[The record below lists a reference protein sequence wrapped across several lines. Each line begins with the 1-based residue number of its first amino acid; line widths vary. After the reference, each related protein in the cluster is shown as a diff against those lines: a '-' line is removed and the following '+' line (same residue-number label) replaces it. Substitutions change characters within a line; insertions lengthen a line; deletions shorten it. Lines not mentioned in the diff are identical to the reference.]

1 MIRQPL
7 MRRSHPKV
15 MNIYA
20 TSILAA
26 GLTVASCDDAV
37 FCTEEFRSVGFT
49 WTGAEMPQRTT
60 VVNSRTGDTIR
71 LLSGPYEQFVPIV
84 DDGSM
89 SQLSFEGDSL
99 NVKVFN
105 TQDSLIATA
114 WYVVGK
120 DECHIIFKSGPEF
133 LP

>member
-1 MIRQPL
+1 
-7 MRRSHPKV
+7 

-20 TSILAA
+20 SSILAV
-26 GLTVASCDDAV
+26 GLFVASCEDAV

-49 WTGAEMPQRTT
+49 WTGTEIPERTT
-60 VVNSRTGDTIR
+60 VVNLRTGDTIR
-71 LLSGPYEQFVPIV
+71 VLSGPYEQYVPIV

-89 SQLSFEGDSL
+89 NLLSFTGDSL
-99 NVKVFN
+99 HVKVFN
-105 TQDSLIATA
+105 AQDSIVATA

-120 DECHIIFKSGPEF
+120 DECHIIFQSGPEF

>member
-1 MIRQPL
+1 MLQPWQQ
-7 MRRSHPKV
+7 SAHPSFMK
-15 MNIYA
+15 IYA

-26 GLTVASCDDAV
+26 GLIVASCDDAV
-37 FCTEEFRSVGFT
+37 FCTEEFRSIGFT
-49 WTGAEMPQRTT
+49 WTGPAIPDSVSVT
-60 VVNSRTGDTIR
+60 NIRTGSQIQI
-71 LLSGPYEQFVPIV
+71 LSEPFNQFIPVV

-89 SQLSFEGDSL
+89 NQLSSSGDSL
-99 NVKVFN
+99 EVLIFN
-105 TQDSLIATA
+105 DQDSIISSA